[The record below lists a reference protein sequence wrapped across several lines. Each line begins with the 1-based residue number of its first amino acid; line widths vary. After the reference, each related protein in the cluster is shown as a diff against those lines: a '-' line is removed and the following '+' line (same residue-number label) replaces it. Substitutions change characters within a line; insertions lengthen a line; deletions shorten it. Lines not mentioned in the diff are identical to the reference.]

1 MVELST
7 SIVALVASLLVGGLA
22 IHLGA
27 TFALKSRNYTHA
39 VVTALLG
46 AVAWWLVG
54 IALDEIA
61 LGGFGGPISS
71 LVGMVVW
78 VGVIRW
84 RYEAGWLRAGLIG
97 ALAWIAALVVLAVL
111 SAFGLEGVGAFGIP
125 FV

>member
-7 SIVALVASLLVGGLA
+7 SLIALVVSLLVGGLA

-54 IALDEIA
+54 VL
-61 LGGFGGPISS
+61 LGEVAVDFGGPISS
-71 LVGMVVW
+71 VIGMLVW
-78 VGVIRW
+78 IGVIRW
-84 RYEAGWLRAGLIG
+84 RYEAGWLRAALIG
-97 ALAWIAALVVLAVL
+97 LFAWIAALVVLTVLGAV
-111 SAFGLEGVGAFGIP
+111 GVRGIEAFGIP
-125 FV
+125 FAR